1 MSKTENEEI
10 KTKNAKIVNFY
21 KEHPSIN
28 FEKANLLL
36 IDFLDNV
43 FNHITNDIDSNINSQ
58 ILSYMV
64 SSKNDFDSLKESIS
78 HISDSMSK
86 ITIETI
92 SNINQQLDDIRKDYI
107 SEVRNII
114 STGNIT
120 TNEKITTFI
129 EKNNSHLLDK
139 TALVLNEVIPKTQDI
154 YQSRVRDTIENN
166 IHSLHQKICDDTS
179 KIINSSSNE
188 QSIQNF
194 LKSFDTK
201 YSNMLQTIQQ
211 PLFSYVSASE
221 ERITNNINTIKD
233 MSSKSFSSQSDVQDE
248 LKQFL
253 SKYNA
258 SSNKGKY
265 GENNLFSI
273 LSSLYPSSEIQDT
286 TGTKA
291 SGDFILK
298 RMDKPNILVENKD
311 YSHNINKEEV
321 TKFIRDINVQN
332 MSGIFISQ
340 YSGISFKNNYHIDIH
355 KGNILVYIQHC
366 EYNPDKIRIAVDI
379 IDYLSNKVQELNTDN
394 SNNISKEILDDINEE
409 YQAFINQR
417 ESALIILKDFN
428 KKMNSQ
434 IEAIRLPS
442 LDKYLDTKYASTK
455 KNSFVCTICNNFVGS
470 NKQSLSAHQRG
481 CRKKFQNIHNTQ
493 ININQDELNHQLNEE
508 A

>member
-1 MSKTENEEI
+1 MDYQEL

-36 IDFLDNV
+36 VDFLDNV
-43 FNHITNDIDSNINSQ
+43 FNHITNDLDSNINSQ
-58 ILSYMV
+58 ILGYLV
-64 SSKNDFDSLKESIS
+64 SAKNDFDTLKDSIS
-78 HISDSMSK
+78 HISDTMSK
-86 ITIETI
+86 ISSETI
-92 SNINQQLDDIRKDYI
+92 NNVNNQFDNIKKEYI
-107 SEVRNII
+107 SEVRSIVD
-114 STGNIT
+114 TGNLSA
-120 TNEKITTFI
+120 NEKISSFI
-129 EKNNSHLLDK
+129 DKNNIQLLDK
-139 TALVLNEVIPKTQDI
+139 TTILLNEVIPKTQDV

-166 IHSLHQKICDDTS
+166 IQNLHKRICDDTT
-179 KIINSSSNE
+179 KIINSSTSE
-188 QSIQNF
+188 RSIQKF
-194 LKSFDTK
+194 LESFDSK
-201 YSNMLQTIQQ
+201 YSTMLQTIQQ

-221 ERITNNINTIKD
+221 QRLTDNINSVKELSNKSI
-233 MSSKSFSSQSDVQDE
+233 SSNSDVQDE
-248 LKQFL
+248 LKTFL

-273 LSSLYPSSEIQDT
+273 LSLLYPSSEIQDT

-298 RMDKPNILVENKD
+298 RIDKPNILIENKD

-321 TKFIRDINVQN
+321 AKFIRDINTQN

-340 YSGISFKNNYHIDIH
+340 YSGITFKHNYHIDIH

-366 EYNPDKIRIAVDI
+366 EYNPDRIRIAVDI
-379 IDYLSNKVQELNTDN
+379 IDYLYNKVQELNTDD

-409 YQAFINQR
+409 YQSFISQK
-417 ESALIILKDFN
+417 ESALTILKDFT
-428 KKMNSQ
+428 KKMNVQ

-455 KNSFVCTICNNFVGS
+455 QNLFVCDICNEFVGS
-470 NKQSLSAHQRG
+470 NKQSLSAHKRG
-481 CRKKFQNIHNTQ
+481 CKRKITIANTMVS
-493 ININQDELNHQLNEE
+493 NS
-508 A
+508 

>member
-1 MSKTENEEI
+1 MSKTDYQEL

-36 IDFLDNV
+36 VDFLDNV
-43 FNHITNDIDSNINSQ
+43 FNHITNDLDSNINSQ
-58 ILSYMV
+58 ILGYLV
-64 SSKNDFDSLKESIS
+64 SAKNDFDTLKDSIS
-78 HISDSMSK
+78 HISDTMSK
-86 ITIETI
+86 ISSETI
-92 SNINQQLDDIRKDYI
+92 NNVNNQFDNIKKEYI
-107 SEVRNII
+107 SEVRSIVD
-114 STGNIT
+114 TGNLSA
-120 TNEKITTFI
+120 NEKISSFI
-129 EKNNSHLLDK
+129 DKNNIQLLDK
-139 TALVLNEVIPKTQDI
+139 TTILLNEVIPKTQDI

-166 IHSLHQKICDDTS
+166 IQNLHKRICDDTT
-179 KIINSSSNE
+179 KIINSSTTE
-188 QSIQNF
+188 QSIQKF
-194 LKSFDTK
+194 LESFDSK
-201 YSNMLQTIQQ
+201 YSTMLQTIQQ

-221 ERITNNINTIKD
+221 QRLTDNINSVKELSNKSL
-233 MSSKSFSSQSDVQDE
+233 SSNSDVQDE
-248 LKQFL
+248 LKTFL

-298 RMDKPNILVENKD
+298 RIDKPNILVENKD

-321 TKFIRDINVQN
+321 AKFIRDINTQN

-340 YSGISFKNNYHIDIH
+340 YSGITFKHNYHIDIH

-366 EYNPDKIRIAVDI
+366 EYNPDRIRIAVDI
-379 IDYLSNKVQELNTDN
+379 IDYLYNKVQELNTDD

-409 YQAFINQR
+409 YQSFISQK
-417 ESALIILKDFN
+417 ESALTILKDFT
-428 KKMNSQ
+428 KKMNVQ

-455 KNSFVCTICNNFVGS
+455 QNLFVCDICNEFVGS
-470 NKQSLSAHQRG
+470 NKQSLSAHKRG
-481 CRKKFQNIHNTQ
+481 CKRKITIANTMVS
-493 ININQDELNHQLNEE
+493 N

>member
-1 MSKTENEEI
+1 MSKTDYQEL

-36 IDFLDNV
+36 VDFLDNV
-43 FNHITNDIDSNINSQ
+43 FNHITNDLDSNINSQ
-58 ILSYMV
+58 ILGYLV
-64 SSKNDFDSLKESIS
+64 SAKNDFDTLKDSIS
-78 HISDSMSK
+78 HISDTMSK
-86 ITIETI
+86 ISSETI
-92 SNINQQLDDIRKDYI
+92 NNVNNQFDNIKKEYI
-107 SEVRNII
+107 SEVRSIVD
-114 STGNIT
+114 TGNLSA
-120 TNEKITTFI
+120 NEKISSFI
-129 EKNNSHLLDK
+129 DKNNIQLLDK
-139 TALVLNEVIPKTQDI
+139 TTILLNEVIPKTQDI

-166 IHSLHQKICDDTS
+166 IQNLHKRICDDTT
-179 KIINSSSNE
+179 KIINSSTSE
-188 QSIQNF
+188 QSIQKF
-194 LKSFDTK
+194 LESFDSK
-201 YSNMLQTIQQ
+201 YSTMLQTIQQ

-221 ERITNNINTIKD
+221 QRLTDNINSVKEL
-233 MSSKSFSSQSDVQDE
+233 SNKSLTSNSDVQDE
-248 LKQFL
+248 LKTFL

-298 RMDKPNILVENKD
+298 RIDKPNILVENKD

-321 TKFIRDINVQN
+321 AKFIRDINTQN

-340 YSGISFKNNYHIDIH
+340 YSGITFKHNYHIDIH

-366 EYNPDKIRIAVDI
+366 EYNPDRIRIAVDI
-379 IDYLSNKVQELNTDN
+379 IDYLYNKVQELNTDD

-409 YQAFINQR
+409 YQSFISQK
-417 ESALIILKDFN
+417 ESALTILKDFT
-428 KKMNSQ
+428 KKMNVQ

-455 KNSFVCTICNNFVGS
+455 QNLFVCDICNEFVGS
-470 NKQSLSAHQRG
+470 NKQSLSAHKRG
-481 CRKKFQNIHNTQ
+481 CKRKITIANTMVS
-493 ININQDELNHQLNEE
+493 N

>member
-1 MSKTENEEI
+1 MDYQEL

-36 IDFLDNV
+36 VDFLDNV
-43 FNHITNDIDSNINSQ
+43 FNHITNDLDSNINSQ
-58 ILSYMV
+58 ILGYLV
-64 SSKNDFDSLKESIS
+64 SAKNDFDTLKDSIS
-78 HISDSMSK
+78 HISDTMSK
-86 ITIETI
+86 ISSETI
-92 SNINQQLDDIRKDYI
+92 NNVNNQFDNIKKEYI
-107 SEVRNII
+107 SEVRSIVD
-114 STGNIT
+114 TGNLSA
-120 TNEKITTFI
+120 NEKISSFI
-129 EKNNSHLLDK
+129 DKNNIQLLDK
-139 TALVLNEVIPKTQDI
+139 TTILLNEVIPKTQDV

-166 IHSLHQKICDDTS
+166 IQNLHKRICDDTT
-179 KIINSSSNE
+179 KIINSSTSE
-188 QSIQNF
+188 RSIQKF
-194 LKSFDTK
+194 LESFDSK
-201 YSNMLQTIQQ
+201 YSTMLQTIQQ

-221 ERITNNINTIKD
+221 QRLTDNINSVKELSNKSL
-233 MSSKSFSSQSDVQDE
+233 SSNSDVQDE
-248 LKQFL
+248 LKTFL

-298 RMDKPNILVENKD
+298 RIDKPNILIENKD

-321 TKFIRDINVQN
+321 AKFIRDINTQN

-340 YSGISFKNNYHIDIH
+340 YSGITFKHNYHIDIH

-366 EYNPDKIRIAVDI
+366 EYNPDRIRIAVDI
-379 IDYLSNKVQELNTDN
+379 IDYLYNKVQELNTDD

-409 YQAFINQR
+409 YQSFISQK
-417 ESALIILKDFN
+417 ESALTILKDFT
-428 KKMNSQ
+428 KKMNVQ

-455 KNSFVCTICNNFVGS
+455 QNLFVCDICNEFVGS
-470 NKQSLSAHQRG
+470 NKQSLSAHKRG
-481 CRKKFQNIHNTQ
+481 CKRKITIANTMVS
-493 ININQDELNHQLNEE
+493 NS
-508 A
+508 